1 MRIGIVGG
9 TGDIGEGLA
18 HRLSHEHE
26 IIIGSREKDKA
37 CTMSKSLTD
46 NLAEKGVLDA
56 KCAGATN
63 QEAVDNGDIVILSV
77 NYKHLESTLAGLTGF
92 EDKIVITPVNPISK
106 KDHFYFDPPAE
117 GSAALEIKR
126 LLPESSRIVAAFNN
140 ISAQK
145 WKRLSE
151 KLDYSVVVCSDD
163 EDAKKTVME
172 LVNSISELKALD
184 GGPLEMSSVVE
195 SLTPLILN
203 IAKYNNMKDV
213 GIKFF

>member
-18 HRLSHEHE
+18 HRLSNEHE
-26 IIIGSREKDKA
+26 IIIGSRDKERA
-37 CTMSKSLTD
+37 CTMSECLTD
-46 NLAEKGVLDA
+46 SLVKKGVDA
-56 KCAGATN
+56 KCSGATN

-145 WKRLSE
+145 WKRISE

-163 EDAKKTVME
+163 EDAKKVVMD
-172 LVNSISELKALD
+172 LVNSISELNALD

-195 SLTPLILN
+195 SITPLILN
-203 IAKYNNMKDV
+203 IAKNNNMKDV
-213 GIKFF
+213 GIKLF

>member
-1 MRIGIVGG
+1 MKIGIVGG

-18 HRLSHEHE
+18 HRLSHQHE
-26 IIIGSREKDKA
+26 IIIGSRNKERA
-37 CTMSKSLTD
+37 CTMSDGLTE
-46 NLAEKGVLDA
+46 NLGERGIKAD
-56 KCAGATN
+56 CSGATN
-63 QEAVDNGDIVILSV
+63 QEAVDKADIVVLSV
-77 NYKHLESTLAGLTGF
+77 NYKHLESTLAELTGF

-106 KDHFYFDPPAE
+106 GDHFYFDPPAE

-126 LLPESSRIVAAFNN
+126 LLPESSRIVASFNN

-145 WKRLSE
+145 WKRLDE

-163 EDAKKTVME
+163 QDAKRTVME

-195 SLTPLILN
+195 SITPLILN
-203 IAKYNNMKDV
+203 IAKFNHMKDV
-213 GIKFF
+213 GLRFF